1 MSGARLLGE
10 AERSFSRDGDF
21 ASDLADRREDKLE
34 AAVEGRVVPRAD
46 GCTEPAVKTDG
57 CTEPATEEKCVTEL
71 SPHATECS
79 AIEPAAEAGR
89 ANAVAAPAGWYASA
103 GAARSAWRMGALAAE
118 TPVSAGKVPT
128 DAEPES
134 GRSSLA
140 RGRGCLDGWPA
151 ISPAGAVSHVVSGER
166 RSRT

>member
-1 MSGARLLGE
+1 MLGD
-10 AERSFSRDGDF
+10 AERSESRDGDF
-21 ASDLADRREDKLE
+21 ASDLADRRERLE
-34 AAVEGRVVPRAD
+34 AAVEGRAVPRAD
-46 GCTEPAVKTDG
+46 GCTELAVKTDG
-57 CTEPATEEKCVTEL
+57 CTEPAVEKCATEL

-79 AIEPAAEAGR
+79 AIESAAEAGR
-89 ANAVAAPAGWYASA
+89 VNAVNAVAAPAGWCASA